1 MRIIQWIIEIEL
13 TEINIDIRKEIIID
27 KVIEIEI
34 DKDNVREIEIEIDKE
49 IIIINK
55 EKEGET
61 LTKGTEEIAKEKDK
75 EIDLKIGIDIIIIQ
89 DSITDMREEVNLE
102 V

>member
-55 EKEGET
+55 EKE
-61 LTKGTEEIAKEKDK
+61 I
-75 EIDLKIGIDIIIIQ
+75 KIYG
-89 DSITDMREEVNLE
+89 L
-102 V
+102 

>member
-13 TEINIDIRKEIIID
+13 TEINIVIRKEIIID

-34 DKDNVREIEIEIDKE
+34 DKDNVREIEIESDKE

-55 EKEGET
+55 EKE
-61 LTKGTEEIAKEKDK
+61 
-75 EIDLKIGIDIIIIQ
+75 
-89 DSITDMREEVNLE
+89 
-102 V
+102 